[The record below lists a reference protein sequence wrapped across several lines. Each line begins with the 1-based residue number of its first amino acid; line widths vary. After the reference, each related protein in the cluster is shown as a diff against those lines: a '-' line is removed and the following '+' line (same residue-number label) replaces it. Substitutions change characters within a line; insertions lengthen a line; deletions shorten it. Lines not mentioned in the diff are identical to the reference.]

1 MMTVVMMMQYTQRQN
16 QWETVVNDDDGDD
29 VGVNGAKND
38 DGRDDDGDGNAV
50 DDNDGDDDGNRW

>member
-1 MMTVVMMMQYTQRQN
+1 MMQYTQRQN